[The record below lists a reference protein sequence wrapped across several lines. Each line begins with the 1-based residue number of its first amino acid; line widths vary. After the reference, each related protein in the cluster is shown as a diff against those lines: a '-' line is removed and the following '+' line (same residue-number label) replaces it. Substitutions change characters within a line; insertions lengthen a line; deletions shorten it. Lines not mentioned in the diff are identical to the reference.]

1 MHLVEFDFVTE
12 HRPRTQNTHRD
23 ALCNYPQAEPIYAVD
38 LAEGSSLEVLRGKQA
53 RDKPCCGVAKALK
66 TRASLR
72 ANFFAALGSPHT
84 SSFTAGMPWSRS
96 RCRSPCARRPPT
108 ILLHA
113 PQRDCPSDV
122 PSTST
127 RNGTHLTREH
137 LEVFG
142 FELVDN
148 ALTPAVLKLISECRL
163 VRWKLGRPLLGCDH
177 LKDIEE

>member
-1 MHLVEFDFVTE
+1 MRINPKSVVVQWYGNLEDRPDLVV
-12 HRPRTQNTHRD
+12 
-23 ALCNYPQAEPIYAVD
+23 YPEWVD
-38 LAEGSSLEVLRGKQA
+38 DQGE
-53 RDKPCCGVAKALK
+53 
-66 TRASLR
+66 TY
-72 ANFFAALGSPHT
+72 
-84 SSFTAGMPWSRS
+84 
-96 RCRSPCARRPPT
+96 
-108 ILLHA
+108 HA

-163 VRWKLGRPLLGCDH
+163 VRWKLGKPLGTTRTGR
-177 LKDIEE
+177 